1 MTSDLTPR
9 EQLAVLLARVDVT
22 NAYAAQML
30 GVAESTLYRWL
41 AGTSKVPKSALLALR
56 LLGDTK

>member
-1 MTSDLTPR
+1 MTPDLTPR

-22 NAYAAQML
+22 NAYAAEML